1 MTRSAAAVEQQ
12 LGESAQRIEILDT
25 SVAELN
31 QKIDRLDER
40 VNTIV
45 ATTQMNT
52 QTIQAT
58 MKASEAKI
66 DLQQNLQQHTL
77 LLLGNQNKQMQTLVK
92 SK

>member
-1 MTRSAAAVEQQ
+1 MICLRSVTYTIENKCAGPVRKTGTVFGPSARVCDSAMARSAAAVEQQ

-45 ATTQMNT
+45 ATT
-52 QTIQAT
+52 
-58 MKASEAKI
+58 K
-66 DLQQNLQQHTL
+66 
-77 LLLGNQNKQMQTLVK
+77 
-92 SK
+92 